1 MKAVRQL
8 HRLNAGA
15 RVDSYKPVG
24 IFMKRS
30 VLLGRDCFAVLLLIP
45 WVVPPAAAG
54 VYVEMVNRDTV
65 AGTTELAQKVYI
77 QDGNGRFVGE
87 EGQASIVKGD
97 TMYIVDDNE
106 KSYVVF
112 DKATME
118 KLAIQIHSAME
129 KMKEQLSKLPPE
141 QRAQVEQMMAA
152 QMPGLDGKEYVVEA
166 VDTGKSDKVDSR
178 TCRVWDVKRNGE
190 LDEQLCVVPYS
201 ALPGKENLPAVFAKF
216 AKLFEEMAKS
226 VPMLTGM
233 MTSEFNTMIRVNG
246 FPVRT
251 RSYEGGKLGTTEQ
264 LVKVWREEAVP
275 ASMFEIPAGYTQK
288 QMGE

>member
-1 MKAVRQL
+1 
-8 HRLNAGA
+8 
-15 RVDSYKPVG
+15 
-24 IFMKRS
+24 MKRS
-30 VLLGRDCFAVLLLIP
+30 ALFRFDCLTSLLAIA
-45 WVVPPAAAG
+45 WIAPPSVAG
-54 VYVEMVNRDTV
+54 VYIEMVDRDTA

-77 QDGNGRFVGE
+77 QDGNGRFAGD

-97 TMYIVDDNE
+97 TMYIVDDKE
-106 KSYVVF
+106 KTYVVF

-118 KLAIQIHSAME
+118 KLAVQINDAMQ

-141 QRAQVEQMMAA
+141 QRAQVEQMMEA
-152 QMPGLDGKEYVVEA
+152 QMPGIAGKEYVVEA
-166 VDTGKSDKVDSR
+166 VDTGKTDKVDGR
-178 TCRVWDVKRNGE
+178 TCRLWDVKRNGE

-201 ALPGKENLPAVFAKF
+201 ALPGKENLPTVFAKF

-233 MTSEFNTMIRVNG
+233 MTSEFNTMTRVNG

-251 RSYEGGKLGTTEQ
+251 RSYEQGKLGTNEQ

>member
-1 MKAVRQL
+1 M
-8 HRLNAGA
+8 
-15 RVDSYKPVG
+15 
-24 IFMKRS
+24 IRS
-30 VLLGRDCFAVLLLIP
+30 ALFSWNRFAVFLVIP
-45 WVVPPAAAG
+45 WVAPAAVAG
-54 VYVEMVNRDTV
+54 VYIEMVDRDV
-65 AGTTELAQKVYI
+65 AAWTTELAQKVYI
-77 QDGNGRFVGE
+77 QDGNGRFVGA

-97 TMYIVDDNE
+97 TMYIVDDAE

-118 KLAIQIHSAME
+118 KLAIQINSAME

-166 VDTGKSDKVDSR
+166 VDTGKSDKVDNR
-178 TCRVWDVKRNGE
+178 ACRVWDVKRNGE

-251 RSYEGGKLGTTEQ
+251 RSYENGKLGNAEQ

-275 ASMFEIPAGYTQK
+275 PSMFEIPAGYTQK

>member
-1 MKAVRQL
+1 
-8 HRLNAGA
+8 
-15 RVDSYKPVG
+15 
-24 IFMKRS
+24 MKRS
-30 VLLGRDCFAVLLLIP
+30 ALFRIGCFATLSVTQ
-45 WVVPPAAAG
+45 WVVPAVAG
-54 VYVEMVNRDTV
+54 VYIEMVDRDF
-65 AGTTELAQKVYI
+65 AENKTELAQKVYI
-77 QDGNGRFVGE
+77 QDGNGRFVGAD
-87 EGQASIVKGD
+87 GSASIVKGD
-97 TMYIVDDNE
+97 TMYMVDDAA
-106 KSYVVF
+106 KTYVVF

-118 KLAIQIHSAME
+118 KLAVQINAAME

-141 QRAQVEQMMAA
+141 QRVQVEQMMKA
-152 QMPGLDGKEYVVEA
+152 QMPGLDGTEYVVEA

-178 TCRVWDVKRNGE
+178 ACRIWDVKRNGE
-190 LDEQLCVVPYS
+190 LDEQLCVVAYS

-233 MTSEFNTMIRVNG
+233 MTSEFNTMTKVGG

-251 RSYEGGKLGTTEQ
+251 RPYESGKLGTTER